1 MIKYRGDI
9 GGVKVKKGM
18 GLMRNIGM
26 KTFGS
31 DFIPLV

>member
-1 MIKYRGDI
+1 MIEYRGRYW
-9 GGVKVKKGM
+9 GVKVTKGM